1 MFKSLTEILYVIEQ
15 RQSLRRDEICSKKL
29 TEGCE
34 NSGTTTTLTEKP
46 ANSRHSSEGPM
57 NLDDVYGSGEWL
69 KAADLG
75 GRQVVVKIEKIS
87 TTTFE
92 DKRNKT
98 TKQQVVLHFEG
109 KEKKLG
115 LNWTNAKKV
124 ADITG
129 SRNTEDWVGYSIM
142 LYPTEVE
149 AFGETTEAIR
159 IRAVPNAQRPA
170 PAPVVHDDPVDDDIP
185 F

>member
-15 RQSLRRDEICSKKL
+15 RQSLNDAETSSKKHY
-29 TEGCE
+29 EGCE
-34 NSGTTTTLTEKP
+34 NKVSTTTFTT
-46 ANSRHSSEGPM
+46 ASSRHSSEGTM

-69 KAADLG
+69 KAADLQ
-75 GRQVVVKIEKIS
+75 GRQCVVKIEKIS

-159 IRAVPNAQRPA
+159 IRAVPNAQKPA
-170 PAPVVHDDPVDDDIP
+170 PLPVVHDDPVDDDVP

>member
-1 MFKSLTEILYVIEQ
+1 MK
-15 RQSLRRDEICSKKL
+15 
-29 TEGCE
+29 
-34 NSGTTTTLTEKP
+34 
-46 ANSRHSSEGPM
+46 
-57 NLDDVYGSGEWL
+57 LDDVYGSGEWL
-69 KAADLG
+69 KAADLQ
-75 GRQVVVKIEKIS
+75 GRQCVVKIEKIS

-170 PAPVVHDDPVDDDIP
+170 PAPVIHDDPAKDDIP
-185 F
+185 W